1 MADRLLFSKTG
12 RAKYIS
18 HLDLM
23 RTFQRAFARAK
34 IAIKHTE
41 GFHPHPFVSIALP
54 LSVGYSSQCEILEFG
69 LLEGTPYEA
78 VPARLTAAM
87 PEGIVIHQCYPAQR
101 KLKELT
107 YLNYIMNFEY
117 SEGRPQETE
126 PAMQELLRRD
136 SLVIQK
142 KSNKSK
148 KGYTEVDLIPL
159 IRSFN
164 LECQS
169 DTLTLDAVVQPRT
182 RASTR
187 SSSAPPSVRPI
198 PTWPPISSPSTGGRC
213 WTERGRRSADF
224 SRLSLWAAR
233 RAALL
238 FCFIRR

>member
-117 SEGRPQETE
+117 SEG
-126 PAMQELLRRD
+126 
-136 SLVIQK
+136 
-142 KSNKSK
+142 K

-169 DTLTLDAVVQPRT
+169 DTLTLDAVVQAQNPGLN
-182 RASTR
+182 
-187 SSSAPPSVRPI
+187 PELI
-198 PTWPPISSPSTGGRC
+198 
-213 WTERGRRSADF
+213 
-224 SRLSLWAAR
+224 
-233 RAALL
+233 RAA
-238 FCFIRR
+238 FCQAYPDLAPDFVTFHRREVLDGEGKAFR

>member
-54 LSVGYSSQCEILEFG
+54 LSVGYSSQCEMGYSSQCEILEFG

-117 SEGRPQETE
+117 SEGRPQESE

-148 KGYTEVDLIPL
+148 KGYTEV
-159 IRSFN
+159 
-164 LECQS
+164 S
-169 DTLTLDAVVQPRT
+169 DTLTLDAVVQAQNPGLN
-182 RASTR
+182 
-187 SSSAPPSVRPI
+187 PELI
-198 PTWPPISSPSTGGRC
+198 
-213 WTERGRRSADF
+213 
-224 SRLSLWAAR
+224 
-233 RAALL
+233 RAA
-238 FCFIRR
+238 FCQSYPDLAPDFVTFHRREVLDGEGKAFR

>member
-159 IRSFN
+159 IYSWN
-164 LECQS
+164 LEVQR
-169 DTLTLDAVVQPRT
+169 DTMTLDAVLAAQNPGLNPELIRAAFCETYPDLQP
-182 RASTR
+182 
-187 SSSAPPSVRPI
+187 
-198 PTWPPISSPSTGGRC
+198 
-213 WTERGRRSADF
+213 DF
-224 SRLSLWAAR
+224 VTFHR
-233 RAALL
+233 RAVLDGEGKE
-238 FCFIRR
+238 FR